1 METKVED
8 AEYATISGKP
18 LDAQGRTLPAIVQ
31 QPRATPDDLI
41 RTALA
46 QDDVDLDRVE
56 RFYELKRRYEQDEAR
71 KAYVE
76 AMAAFKAEKVDIV
89 KDKVVAFSGTRYTH
103 ASIGN
108 VVSVVCEA
116 LGRHG
121 FSHRWDTNQVDGLIT
136 VTCVITHRLGHSEST
151 ALSGAPDDSGK
162 KNKIQQTASTISYLQ
177 RYTLLAATGLATR
190 DQEDDDGRGA
200 TGDAEDMVDDAERK
214 IIADWIAAIEGESTI
229 EGLRARKVEF
239 TNKYEGQAKVPAPI
253 KEAYNARLH
262 VIAPPKTQP

>member
-1 METKVED
+1 MQTTTKV
-8 AEYATISGKP
+8 AEAELVDRALSDSPI
-18 LDAQGRTLPAIVQ
+18 AVVQ
-31 QPRATPDDLI
+31 RRATPDDLI

-56 RFYELKRRYEQDEAR
+56 RFYELKRRYEADEGR

-76 AMAAFKAEKVDIV
+76 EMAAFKAEKVDIV

-121 FSHRWDTNQVDGLIT
+121 FSHRWDTNQNDGLIT

-151 ALSGAPDDSGK
+151 ALSGKPDDSGK
-162 KNKIQQTASTISYLQ
+162 KNAIQQTASTISYLQ

-200 TGDAEDMVDDAERK
+200 GAGEPEVDETERK
-214 IIADWIAAIEGESTI
+214 LITDWIAAIQSDVTLESLKVHKQGFTDDYK
-229 EGLRARKVEF
+229 GLD
-239 TNKYEGQAKVPAPI
+239 KVPAEI
-253 KEAYNARLH
+253 KAAYNKRLH
-262 VIAPPKTQP
+262 EIAPAKAP